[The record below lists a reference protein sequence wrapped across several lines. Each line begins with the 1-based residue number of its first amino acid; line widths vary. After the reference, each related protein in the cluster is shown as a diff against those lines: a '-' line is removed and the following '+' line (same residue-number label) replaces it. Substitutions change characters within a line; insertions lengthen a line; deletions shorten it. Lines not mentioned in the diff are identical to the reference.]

1 MRLGVRDPG
10 DILRWA
16 GEQNTRRLDDFRHRV
31 IRGREFVS
39 FRMVPRYAIEIG
51 TADIVVV
58 AHVQAGTGQRVI
70 ATCRALGR
78 RGEDRRGPQ
87 TARRAS
93 GAGADREALRTRR
106 PAPVFV
112 VAPIRKATAST
123 APFRPP
129 PSINL

>member
-78 RGEDRRGPQ
+78 RGGRLAARIVEALKPRAVLPAPAQ
-87 TARRAS
+87 TAKLYELAVPRLS
-93 GAGADREALRTRR
+93 SSSR
-106 PAPVFV
+106 P
-112 VAPIRKATAST
+112 
-123 APFRPP
+123 
-129 PSINL
+129 